1 VQTGSRTTR
10 TKESQQELLG
20 KQEKHTRA
28 LVLVE
33 ILLENKR
40 NTTRESQ
47 QELLGKQEKHTRQEQ
62 ENQQEQALLGKQD
75 NHTRANKASNFS
87 QRPRPSRNKV
97 QEKFNFQ
104 ILARLK

>member
-1 VQTGSRTTR
+1 MLCWY
-10 TKESQQELLG
+10 KENPERQEQENQQEQELLG

-28 LVLVE
+28 
-33 ILLENKR
+33 
-40 NTTRESQ
+40 
-47 QELLGKQEKHTRQEQ
+47 
-62 ENQQEQALLGKQD
+62 NQ
-75 NHTRANKASNFS
+75 ASNFS